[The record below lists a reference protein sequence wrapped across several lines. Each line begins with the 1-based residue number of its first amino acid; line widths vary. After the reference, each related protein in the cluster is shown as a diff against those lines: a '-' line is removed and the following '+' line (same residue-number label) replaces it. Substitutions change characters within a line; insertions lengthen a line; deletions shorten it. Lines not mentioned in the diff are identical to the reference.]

1 MYKRIIAY
9 TIIYHVPKILS
20 LLNHNYT
27 DKNLLNI
34 IILMSNLN
42 KFNKIKS

>member
-1 MYKRIIAY
+1 MYKQIIAY

-20 LLNHNYT
+20 LLKDNYI

-34 IILMSNLN
+34 IVLRSNLN
-42 KFNKIKS
+42 KYLK

>member
-1 MYKRIIAY
+1 MYKQIIAY

-20 LLNHNYT
+20 LLKDNYI

-34 IILMSNLN
+34 VILMTNLN

>member
-1 MYKRIIAY
+1 MYKQIIAY

-20 LLNHNYT
+20 LLKDNYI

-34 IILMSNLN
+34 VVLRSNLN
-42 KFNKIKS
+42 KYLK